1 MIRRVSV
8 FIREVRTEMG
18 KVSWSSR
25 AELIG
30 STWVVVVSSLLLA
43 LAVGTFDFLC
53 TTLIQWVVR

>member
-18 KVSWSSR
+18 KVSLSSR

-30 STWVVVVSSLLLA
+30 STWVVMVSSLLLA
-43 LAVGTFDFLC
+43 LVVGVFDFLC
-53 TTLIQWVVR
+53 TTLIRWVVR